1 MELIHNA
8 KNHVNWVDLH
18 VGDVIYKLDYNL
30 KEERLDLSTVEVI
43 QIDRRDHISPSTVHI
58 FGTFSDGYKLDTY
71 VSTRDCGRITKNK
84 SNEGLVSYG
93 TSISSVLNSISCST
107 KLYTDTITL
116 LEMRCYVCLSI
127 IDGLKTKVE
136 EHKYKGFTG
145 FLYGTTLDDQIVTLD
160 LILNGT
166 IAFNKLDN
174 HTYQSKLS
182 KDIYY
187 TTIWEAKIQSK
198 IEKAERSLNKYL
210 ARIDE
215 IEKDNEHKIRLVEK
229 LNNLKKQYGLQ

>member
-1 MELIHNA
+1 MELIHNV

-43 QIDRRDHISPSTVHI
+43 QIDRRDHISSSTVHI

-71 VSTRDCGRITKNK
+71 VSARNCGCITKNK

-116 LEMRCYVCLSI
+116 LEMRCYECLSI
-127 IDGLKTKVE
+127 IDRLKTKVE
-136 EHKYKGFTG
+136 EHKYRGFAG
-145 FLYGTTLDDQIVTLD
+145 FLYRTTLDDRMVTLD
-160 LILNGT
+160 LTLT
-166 IAFNKLDN
+166 VAFNKLDN

-187 TTIWEAKIQSK
+187 ITIWEAEIQSK

-215 IEKDNEHKIRLVEK
+215 VEKDNKRKIRLVEK